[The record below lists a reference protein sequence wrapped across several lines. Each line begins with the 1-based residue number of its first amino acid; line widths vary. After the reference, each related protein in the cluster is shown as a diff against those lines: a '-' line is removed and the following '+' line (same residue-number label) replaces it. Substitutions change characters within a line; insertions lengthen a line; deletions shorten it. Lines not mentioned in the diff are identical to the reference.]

1 MGGCFGSFHLAKP
14 EKMWYTCDN
23 LNRVN
28 KRTVKNLSD
37 VVLSAKTC
45 MMNEN
50 YLKKLWKK
58 NNAEF

>member
-1 MGGCFGSFHLAKP
+1 MGGIFSLHLANSTKLC
-14 EKMWYTCDN
+14 YADDN
-23 LNRVN
+23 LNRVT

-37 VVLSAKTC
+37 VVLSAEIC